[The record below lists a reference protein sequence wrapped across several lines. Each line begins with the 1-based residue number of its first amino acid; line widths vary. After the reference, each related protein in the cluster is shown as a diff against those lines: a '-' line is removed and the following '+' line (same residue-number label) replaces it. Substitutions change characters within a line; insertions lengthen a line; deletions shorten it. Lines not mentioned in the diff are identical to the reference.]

1 MKEQLVVEI
10 PGTKSRERRSKPN
23 EIWFRPWL
31 ALAGVSAV
39 LILSSEFELLNQ
51 LDSMSLYMTYGEI
64 ALDASLALLIIFGMA
79 FVWWLCCLLLA
90 GAMRLNVRSR
100 KYYTLVF
107 WRIALLVP
115 TSYFVLGLCNNVRVG
130 ISPHW
135 HPEQSSWIGLSFLAV
150 IVCAAIVCRI
160 NIATIQDF
168 CRTRLL
174 PFVWLHVLLAGVGT
188 ISLWAHGVYP
198 FHDYQR
204 VGKPA
209 SASNLPD
216 IYLITIDALRAADT
230 SVYGYNLPTT
240 PNLAKFAERSFT
252 FDYFF
257 ANSNITTP
265 TTTSIETG
273 KLPWSHRIFQLGG
286 FLRGPVERQNLAEI
300 LHQYGY
306 YTAVVASN
314 YLATPIQHRTLESY
328 DAMEYSSL
336 RNLSGMWSDCANF
349 VGLNSRYTLDGPIL
363 TRLVRLRILLD
374 NLIWS
379 GFYPAPAE
387 PVFDRAQALIERH
400 DINQPRFLWTHVY
413 PPHDPYLPPS
423 PFLGHFLPG
432 EKLTH
437 NSEFVG
443 LQNSGAPKGVSAE
456 ELRAR
461 YDESVLYVDNAVGKY
476 LDWLDRTG
484 RLDHSIVIV
493 SADHG
498 ESFEHHWFVHGG
510 RYLYDG
516 LIHIPLLIHLPG
528 QKRSARIDYAAQ
540 QVDLLPTLLDLV
552 GGNVPN
558 WTDGISLK
566 PLLEGKTM
574 EQRYIYSMNLE
585 PNRELDPIT
594 KGTVAI
600 IDDEFKYVNYLGS
613 SKEDLYRYKTDLKE
627 EHNLILSDPETGKRM
642 RELLLKKLNEVND
655 RNTPNN

>member
-1 MKEQLVVEI
+1 
-10 PGTKSRERRSKPN
+10 
-23 EIWFRPWL
+23 
-31 ALAGVSAV
+31 
-39 LILSSEFELLNQ
+39 
-51 LDSMSLYMTYGEI
+51 
-64 ALDASLALLIIFGMA
+64 
-79 FVWWLCCLLLA
+79 
-90 GAMRLNVRSR
+90 
-100 KYYTLVF
+100 
-107 WRIALLVP
+107 
-115 TSYFVLGLCNNVRVG
+115 
-130 ISPHW
+130 
-135 HPEQSSWIGLSFLAV
+135 
-150 IVCAAIVCRI
+150 
-160 NIATIQDF
+160 
-168 CRTRLL
+168 
-174 PFVWLHVLLAGVGT
+174 
-188 ISLWAHGVYP
+188 
-198 FHDYQR
+198 
-204 VGKPA
+204 
-209 SASNLPD
+209 
-216 IYLITIDALRAADT
+216 
-230 SVYGYNLPTT
+230 
-240 PNLAKFAERSFT
+240 
-252 FDYFF
+252 
-257 ANSNITTP
+257 
-265 TTTSIETG
+265 
-273 KLPWSHRIFQLGG
+273 LGG

-314 YLATPIQHRTLESY
+314 YLATPIQHRTLEGY